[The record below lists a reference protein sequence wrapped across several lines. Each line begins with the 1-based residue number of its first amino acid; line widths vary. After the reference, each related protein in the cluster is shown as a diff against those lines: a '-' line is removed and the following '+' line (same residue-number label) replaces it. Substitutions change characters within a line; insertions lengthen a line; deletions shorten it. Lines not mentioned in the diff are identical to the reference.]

1 MSFLW
6 FLIIGAV
13 AGWLAGLVMKGG
25 GFGLLI
31 NIIVGIVG
39 GVIGGYEHNPRYS
52 VFQRRIDEVFRPE
65 YVVVHRFDRV
75 RLHHRNV
82 FVCCAVKNHIGLE
95 THYNEIHVVPVFQF
109 AHHGHN

>member
-39 GVIGGYEHNPRYS
+39 GVIGGW
-52 VFQRRIDEVFRPE
+52 VFGFLGIETTSIIGS
-65 YVVVHRFDRV
+65 
-75 RLHHRNV
+75 LITA
-82 FVCCAVKNHIGLE
+82 FVGAIILLYIATLVKKK
-95 THYNEIHVVPVFQF
+95 
-109 AHHGHN
+109 

>member
-1 MSFLW
+1 MEFLW

-39 GVIGGYEHNPRYS
+39 GVIGGW
-52 VFQRRIDEVFRPE
+52 VFGLLGLDWGGGLVGSL
-65 YVVVHRFDRV
+65 VTA
-75 RLHHRNV
+75 
-82 FVCCAVKNHIGLE
+82 FVGAIILLYIASLVKKK
-95 THYNEIHVVPVFQF
+95 
-109 AHHGHN
+109 